1 MLRSCLVALALVCGL
16 TSSAWADGSADAGI
30 VEPVPAGSAVEVAV
44 APSKVE
50 AVANPAR
57 SPVAA
62 WDDVKAARKTS
73 WPLAVWLVLVMLGK
87 ALAYGRDKLG
97 KVPLV
102 GKLAAVLAKGKGAM
116 ILAAVGAVGAA
127 GYEVLLGGGSW
138 VAALVASGAALGG
151 VISSTTRP
159 ATAP

>member
-1 MLRSCLVALALVCGL
+1 M
-16 TSSAWADGSADAGI
+16 
-30 VEPVPAGSAVEVAV
+30 